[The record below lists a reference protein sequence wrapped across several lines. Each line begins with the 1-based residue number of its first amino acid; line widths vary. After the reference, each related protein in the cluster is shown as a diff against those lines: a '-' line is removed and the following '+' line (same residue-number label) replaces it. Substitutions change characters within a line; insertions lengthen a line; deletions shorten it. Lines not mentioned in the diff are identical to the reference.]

1 MCGGMLTLLLPC
13 VPVTL
18 TLFHTRCKVQLD
30 FVNIYRDKI
39 IANSR
44 LSLIYLLIRVDARV
58 FTKTKIVVNVF

>member
-1 MCGGMLTLLLPC
+1 MLTLLLPC

-44 LSLIYLLIRVDARV
+44 LSLIYLIRVDARV
-58 FTKTKIVVNVF
+58 FTKAKIVVNVF